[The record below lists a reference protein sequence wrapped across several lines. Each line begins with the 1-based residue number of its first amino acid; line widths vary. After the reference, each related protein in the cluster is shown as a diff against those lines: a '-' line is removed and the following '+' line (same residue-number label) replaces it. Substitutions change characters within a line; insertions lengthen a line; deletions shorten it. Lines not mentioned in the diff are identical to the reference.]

1 MGNAHCCMR
10 PDKETENRME
20 AKNLFSPQKI
30 LQKDNKNIKERSLF
44 DSNNIAMASEPL
56 MLMFNNFPKD
66 LTNNNYNSVQKTE
79 QYNYNNIDENLEKE
93 EKVKKIQEK
102 FRSYYLRKKY
112 QTQIKPSLSIKTSNY
127 INKFYAQ
134 CSKGGEVNND
144 PNFSIDNYKNYY
156 SEDDPFFSF
165 DKGKVF
171 ENQTRLKNI
180 DDPNQLEIYE
190 GETNSKNLKHGYGVL
205 TTPHF
210 VMKGTW
216 RNDEFTGWGQKLYR
230 NGDNYE
236 GKYINGELNGKGTY
250 KNKEGSI
257 YVGDF
262 VNDIRCGKGDL
273 TTENYHYVGEFR
285 NDKFNGKGKIEF
297 LNDESMYEGQ
307 FEDNEIEGKG
317 IYKWKNGDMYEGQM
331 KKGKMHGY
339 GKQSYKDGRTYEGE
353 YSDGKKNGR
362 GKFVYSP
369 DKFYEGTFVDGVP
382 DGEGFYTKDGVTS
395 KVLLSKGE
403 FVKKIA

>member
-20 AKNLFSPQKI
+20 AKNLFSPQKC
-30 LQKDNKNIKERSLF
+30 LRKDNKNIKERLIF
-44 DSNNIAMASEPL
+44 DSNMAMTSEPP

-66 LTNNNYNSVQKTE
+66 LTNNNYNTVQKTE
-79 QYNYNNIDENLEKE
+79 QYNYDGIDENLEKE

-273 TTENYHYVGEFR
+273 TTENYHYIGEFR
-285 NDKFNGKGKIEF
+285 NNKFNGKGKIEF

-331 KKGKMHGY
+331 KKGKLHGY
-339 GKQSYKDGRTYEGE
+339 GKYSYKDGRTYEGE
-353 YSDGKKNGR
+353 YTDGKKNGR